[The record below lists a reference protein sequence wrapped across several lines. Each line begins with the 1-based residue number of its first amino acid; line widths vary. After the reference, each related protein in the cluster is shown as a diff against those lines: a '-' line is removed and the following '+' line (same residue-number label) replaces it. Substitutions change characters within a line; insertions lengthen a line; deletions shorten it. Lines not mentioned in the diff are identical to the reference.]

1 MQSVSAALAAVA
13 ESVPFDSSVPLGNE
27 VIYPFA
33 ESRCLAESS
42 LANEIFLFSSIVLSI
57 EKGLWHVPL
66 NARRYRPDSPVQDF
80 EPYCKPSRCLSA
92 PRCSSSGRK
101 PPLHLRRRLSIE
113 RIDALLNPA
122 DHSCRAS
129 IRSRT
134 AGQVVALHGLSSVA
148 MFFRAIDTIDMSIV
162 CPATFCVQQSHI
174 NAQLHSIR
182 PVTA

>member
-1 MQSVSAALAAVA
+1 MPGRACFAGRTEWRLHHMAVNVSGIRP
-13 ESVPFDSSVPLGNE
+13 SRGR
-27 VIYPFA
+27 FA
-33 ESRCLAESS
+33 YHGIVTAS
-42 LANEIFLFSSIVLSI
+42 EIFLFSSIVLSI

-80 EPYCKPSRCLSA
+80 ERYCKPSRCLSA

-101 PPLHLRRRLSIE
+101 PPLHPRRRLSIE
-113 RIDALLNPA
+113 RIDALLDPA

-134 AGQVVALHGLSSVA
+134 AGQVVALYGLSSVA